1 MAPEKTLQSSLVNYS
16 ETWGYDRE
24 KEHNGS
30 KEVKVKSS
38 DPIDI
43 NAYCG
48 SQHQVH
54 ANVKR

>member
-1 MAPEKTLQSSLVNYS
+1 MVPGKTLQSSLVNYS

-30 KEVKVKSS
+30 KEVKVKSLH
-38 DPIDI
+38 PIDI
-43 NAYCG
+43 NAHCG